1 MTKEG
6 ALYGQSL
13 YDLAAEENLSDEILQ
28 QIDAVKDILAQNP
41 DYITLLSEPSVPKKD
56 RLALLDDAFKG
67 QIHQY
72 LLNFLKILLE
82 NGMLREFSD
91 CARSYRELYNAD
103 HGIAEAVVTG
113 AIPLTE
119 AQLRQ
124 LKVKLEKITGRTILL
139 TEKTDPAIL
148 GGLCV
153 EVDGKLLDG
162 TVMGRLTDLRK
173 KVNETVM

>member
-67 QIHQY
+67 QIHLY
-72 LLNFLKILLE
+72 LLNFMKLLLE
-82 NGMLREFSD
+82 NGMLRGFNE
-91 CARSYRELYNAD
+91 CANKYKEMYNAA
-103 HGIAEAVVTG
+103 HGISEAVVTS

-119 AQLRQ
+119 KQLDQ
-124 LKVKLEKITGRTILL
+124 LKVKLEKITGKTILL
-139 TEKTDPAIL
+139 TEKTDPAVL

-153 EVDGKLLDG
+153 EVDGKLFDG

-173 KVNETVM
+173 KVNETVV